1 MTEIGRLA
9 IVLGFIVAIWGVVAS
24 IVGGLKHSESWTR
37 SGRNAGW
44 AFTGLTT
51 VATGCLLQLLFAR
64 DFNVEYVASYSSS
77 TLPLWY
83 TFAAL
88 WGGMK
93 GSLLFWTFILCVF
106 NGIVLYQNRTRN
118 QALMPWVTAT
128 VLTTG
133 AFFLSLLVFITD
145 PFERLSF
152 VPQEGSDLNPL
163 LQNYW
168 MTIHPPSLYL
178 GFDDF
183 FRVVDVL
190 EGLRTPEPP
199 FSHVR

>member
-24 IVGGLKHSESWTR
+24 IIGGLKHSESWTR

-93 GSLLFWTFILCVF
+93 GSLLFWTFILCLF

-118 QALMPWVTAT
+118 QALMQIGRA
-128 VLTTG
+128 
-133 AFFLSLLVFITD
+133 SCR
-145 PFERLSF
+145 ER
-152 VPQEGSDLNPL
+152 V
-163 LQNYW
+163 
-168 MTIHPPSLYL
+168 
-178 GFDDF
+178 
-183 FRVVDVL
+183 
-190 EGLRTPEPP
+190 
-199 FSHVR
+199 